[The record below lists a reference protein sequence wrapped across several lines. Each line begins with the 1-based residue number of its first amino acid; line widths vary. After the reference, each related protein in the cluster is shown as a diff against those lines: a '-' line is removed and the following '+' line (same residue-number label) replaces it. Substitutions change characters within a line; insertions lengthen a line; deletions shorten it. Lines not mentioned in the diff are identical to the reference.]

1 MFVVLKQ
8 PLSSM
13 SDPDATGMR
22 PGPKIVW
29 NFKNLLANFA
39 FYQPAFASPLFF
51 LDTSNHSNMFIKSL
65 FFFPSFVRAPQNSST
80 PLHQKKTTSGGKPKK
95 KQMGPHISSSPYRLT
110 PPPLP
115 PLPHPPFPTQRDL
128 GHPCF
133 PFWKVAR
140 VLRKKAK
147 SSATSTPVATHPDSG
162 EGPFR

>member
-65 FFFPSFVRAPQNSST
+65 FFS
-80 PLHQKKTTSGGKPKK
+80 LHLLGHHKIHQPPFTKKKRLPVASQK